1 MEEEKVNCTN
11 KGVDES
17 KIAVLLC
24 EFILMI
30 NLKSLIL
37 LGGTKS
43 SKKGGSNSNA
53 SSDDVI
59 ASPAKVASQASTGA
73 ISKNIQKS

>member
-1 MEEEKVNCTN
+1 ML
-11 KGVDES
+11 
-17 KIAVLLC
+17 I
-24 EFILMI
+24 I

>member
-1 MEEEKVNCTN
+1 MEEEKVNYTN
-11 KGVDES
+11 KCIDER
-17 KIAVLLC
+17 KVLLC
-24 EFILMI
+24 KYKRII
-30 NLKSLIL
+30 NLIYLIL

-43 SKKGGSNSNA
+43 SKKGGSNSNT